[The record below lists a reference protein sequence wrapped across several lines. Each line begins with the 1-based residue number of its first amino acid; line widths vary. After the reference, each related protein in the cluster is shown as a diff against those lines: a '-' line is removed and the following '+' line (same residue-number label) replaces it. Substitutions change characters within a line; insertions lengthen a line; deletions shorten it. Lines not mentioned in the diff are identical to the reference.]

1 MASKPGLR
9 SVKSGE
15 SPPPPAAT
23 TPKTVAQAAKSGTPR
38 ELLVAMRDRI
48 AETVSQSNCAAR
60 DLAALTKRLQDIA
73 HDINA
78 IDARGDEDSSVRIRE
93 LESALR
99 DIDPEHSLLAGSVVD
114 DDKFDASAI

>member
-1 MASKPGLR
+1 MAAKPGLR
-9 SVKSGE
+9 AVKAGE
-15 SPPPPAAT
+15 SAPKPAAA
-23 TPKTVAQAAKSGTPR
+23 KTVAQAAKSGTPR

-73 HDINA
+73 HDIDA
-78 IDARGDEDSSVRIRE
+78 IDARGDEDSLTRIRE
-93 LESALR
+93 LESAWREL
-99 DIDPEHSLLAGSVVD
+99 DPEHSLLEASIVD